1 LLMRLENR
9 RHFNMMAAIKYF
21 FPLSYVH
28 GCITFSA
35 YNIQKINYTNKCIA
49 STILHF
55 LECGACTNKRI
66 YSFEM
71 KKPQPEYLNGE

>member
-1 LLMRLENR
+1 MRLEGR

-21 FPLSYVH
+21 FPLSYEH

-49 STILHF
+49 STILDF
-55 LECGACTNKRI
+55 LESGTCPNKRI

-71 KKPQPEYLNGE
+71 KKPQLEYLNGE